1 MYIERKGTLRA
12 WAFRKHV
19 ALISPKAGKPTT
31 QMKKGI
37 LKMLKDFKLLILW
50 NMFHNMLNIV
60 LGARSFH
67 NETFIYFN
75 AQIFLFSPTTI
86 FLLSLSFL
94 YLSFMNK
101 LFGSFSLFPLELRI
115 NYEINFSLHTQD
127 ESFTFYSY

>member
-1 MYIERKGTLRA
+1 MGLQKACSFDKSKSWETYYTDEERYSEK
-12 WAFRKHV
+12 
-19 ALISPKAGKPTT
+19 
-31 QMKKGI
+31 Q
-37 LKMLKDFKLLILW
+37 MLKDFKLLILW

-67 NETFIYFN
+67 NEAFIYFN

-115 NYEINFSLHTQD
+115 NYEINFSLHIQD